1 MSLAS
6 GRIARMARALAGPL
20 AVLVALAAAV
30 LAADTD
36 ADRIRGVMRTMFDRP
51 DAPLLVEPVIVVG
64 DHAVAGWRQG
74 DLGGRAVL
82 RRENGAW
89 AVFLCGGDALKDARE
104 LQNAG
109 IPAGDARAIAREL
122 VAAEAGLPADVVAR
136 FGTLKT
142 LVPVGAAPASSG
154 GQSPDRSGREAHP
167 PAGEPSR

>member
-6 GRIARMARALAGPL
+6 DRIRRMARALAGPL
-20 AVLVALAAAV
+20 GVLVALATAA
-30 LAADTD
+30 LAADAD
-36 ADRIRGVMRTMFDRP
+36 ADRIRGVMRATFDRP

-82 RRENGAW
+82 RRADGAW

-104 LQNAG
+104 LQDAG
-109 IPAGDARAIAREL
+109 IPAADARAIAREL
-122 VAAEAGLPADVVAR
+122 AAAEADLPADVVAR

-142 LVPVGAAPASSG
+142 LVPVGDAPASGG
-154 GQSPDRSGREAHP
+154 GQSRDHGGHGAHP
-167 PAGEPSR
+167 PAREPSR